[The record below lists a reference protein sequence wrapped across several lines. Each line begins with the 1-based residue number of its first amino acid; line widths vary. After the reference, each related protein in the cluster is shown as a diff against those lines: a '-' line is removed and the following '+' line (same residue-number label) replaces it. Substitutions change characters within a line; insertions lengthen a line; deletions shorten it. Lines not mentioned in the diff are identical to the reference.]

1 MQLGQSRTRNL
12 NFSLCLSFYTTPAE
26 NNLFEKE
33 AKERERYSVGEYE
46 GNREREKE
54 GKGVSKLLLVNKI
67 LY

>member
-26 NNLFEKE
+26 SNLFEKE
-33 AKERERYSVGEYE
+33 AKERERDTVWENKKE
-46 GNREREKE
+46 TEREKQ